1 MAVNTNVSFNLSE
14 TLYKR
19 FEQPFVLSFIISAV
33 AINWRFFYILLTT
46 FIPVP
51 EGLNRMDF
59 AWENVSVSTTIIH
72 SLIVATIYSLLIPI
86 VNLVVSTFTNT
97 VVNIDTTIKSAIDSY
112 FVVKQL
118 KQVTKTKQVL
128 RAKENQML
136 EIDNIS
142 TQIYK
147 KGTSW
152 DIGESQF
159 TDLYEK
165 LNKKDR
171 VKIYEGITAFKLL
184 APISSD
190 DKLPEILDIDTEH
203 KIKLSKFAEFFLK
216 KHSIETD

>member
-1 MAVNTNVSFNLSE
+1 
-14 TLYKR
+14 
-19 FEQPFVLSFIISAV
+19 
-33 AINWRFFYILLTT
+33 
-46 FIPVP
+46 
-51 EGLNRMDF
+51 
-59 AWENVSVSTTIIH
+59 
-72 SLIVATIYSLLIPI
+72 
-86 VNLVVSTFTNT
+86 
-97 VVNIDTTIKSAIDSY
+97 
-112 FVVKQL
+112 
-118 KQVTKTKQVL
+118 
-128 RAKENQML
+128 ML